1 MQTRTHLVSG
11 HGCMSDS
18 ASFLMSAW
26 PMPTSCSRS
35 TVACCMRSPSG
46 ARPARTGAA
55 DRARRP
61 IGAAG
66 RNAMAALLPGGVRG
80 EGEEA
85 AGFGYGKHLRGVG
98 STLPTASVRD
108 ETHANTRPRP
118 DAWGARVHPFQKH
131 ASRTRARA
139 RTRAHTATTA
149 RAARAAHAAPAD
161 QHEEHLL
168 HHARA
173 ACVLCAVASGF
184 PPYADVTRFLVTGS
198 KGAAFHV
205 PSPTRYRQCI

>member
-1 MQTRTHLVSG
+1 
-11 HGCMSDS
+11 
-18 ASFLMSAW
+18 
-26 PMPTSCSRS
+26 
-35 TVACCMRSPSG
+35 
-46 ARPARTGAA
+46 
-55 DRARRP
+55 
-61 IGAAG
+61 
-66 RNAMAALLPGGVRG
+66 MAALLPGGVRG
-80 EGEEA
+80 EGGEA

-173 ACVLCAVASGF
+173 ACVLCAVARVSALCRCDKIPGHGIQGGGF
-184 PPYADVTRFLVTGS
+184 PRALTNAVQAVNLNTKITLCRKSGSIYSIFQFYGTKITCNSVADKIISVDLVFFG
-198 KGAAFHV
+198 
-205 PSPTRYRQCI
+205 QCLNLPFDNLF